1 MWGALNASFSDVRRS
16 AGSIAVPSQELSSGG
31 PDLSV
36 RTEAAAASIE
46 QTSAALTVRQSRPWT
61 RSWVLCSA

>member
-1 MWGALNASFSDVRRS
+1 MWGALNAPVIEVRRS
-16 AGSIAVPSQELSSGG
+16 ADSIAVASQELSRGG

-36 RTEAAAASIE
+36 LTEAAAASIE

-61 RSWVLCSA
+61 RSWALCSA